1 MIDLEFQRQLIN
13 LSIIV
18 FAALAIGFVLRKFL
32 KLAWRVTRIIIL
44 ILILLLL
51 LANAMGWMQ
60 LPAF

>member
-13 LSIIV
+13 LLIIV
-18 FAALAIGFVLRKFL
+18 FAAVAIGFVLRKFL

-51 LANAMGWMQ
+51 LANGMG
-60 LPAF
+60 